1 MSEAASAFG
10 HFMNEHAGIVRRMCR
25 AILQDD
31 HLADDAAQ
39 DAFVRLWRQWRDR
52 GRPESAEGWI
62 RRAAIRT
69 SLDAWRRRDARD
81 RTTHAVLEEARE
93 SDVAVTQTPV
103 TEAVDHE
110 LRARYEAALEA
121 LPEGQRTIFVLRH
134 EAGLPLA
141 AIAESLSVAVPTVRT
156 QFARACV
163 RLQTRL
169 APYRIHSD
177 SNDKPEDD
185 R

>member
-10 HFMNEHAGIVRRMCR
+10 HFMNEHASIVRRMCR

-69 SLDAWRRRDARD
+69 SLDTWRRRDARD
-81 RTTHAVLEEARE
+81 RTTRAVLDEASER
-93 SDVAVTQTPV
+93 DVVAAATPIV
-103 TEAVDHE
+103 EAADHE
-110 LRARYEAALEA
+110 LRARYATALES

-134 EAGLPLA
+134 EAGLSLA
-141 AIAESLSVAVPTVRT
+141 AIAESLSIAIPTVRT

-163 RLQTRL
+163 RLQSKL
-169 APYRIHSD
+169 APYANLRPNPD
-177 SNDKPEDD
+177 ET
-185 R
+185 RGA